1 MTNSFV
7 PNSPGV
13 DSRTI
18 DNFKSKLTGGGARPN
33 LFEVELAFPSGLGEN
48 AADGAADMGR
58 FLVKAANIPAS
69 NINVIDVPF
78 RGRNLKIAGDR
89 TFDVWTIT
97 IINDTDFKIRNAFER
112 WMNAINKHDNATG
125 EVTPADYQTD
135 MYVNQI
141 GRAPKGTPGSLGG
154 SLDVAEKLPI
164 LRRYRF
170 HGTFPTNVSAIELS
184 YDQTDSIEEFT
195 VDLQVQWWDVFD
207 GEDVPLLT
215 NQTVDGTGADAGIF
229 NQ

>member
-1 MTNSFV
+1 MAN
-7 PNSPGV
+7 PNSPKLET
-13 DSRTI
+13 RTL
-18 DNFKSKLTGGGARPN
+18 DDFKSKLVGGGARPN
-33 LFEVELAFPSGLGEN
+33 LFEVELNFPGALGEN
-48 AADGAADMGR
+48 SSGGAKELAK
-58 FLVKAANIPAS
+58 FLVKAANLPAS

-97 IINDTDFKIRNAFER
+97 VINDTDFLIRNAFER

-125 EVTPADYQTD
+125 EVTPGDYQTD

-141 GRAPKGTPGSLGG
+141 GRAPLSKGLGG
-154 SLDVAEKLPI
+154 SQTNQQKLPI
-164 LRRYRF
+164 LRKYKF

-207 GEDVPLLT
+207 GESNPLLT
-215 NQTVDGTGADAGIF
+215 NQTVDGTGAGASTS
-229 NQ
+229 QQ